1 MGAERTADVPS
12 PERGADSG
20 GEHQVIIVPPVR
32 RSLAELVLTV
42 SVETERIGAALR

>member
-20 GEHQVIIVPPVR
+20 GERQVVIVLLVP

-42 SVETERIGAALR
+42 SVE